1 MKTNIYELFM
11 DDLINKDYAFL
22 NCIIIWFFKIGNRKL
37 TLFKSY
43 FLNRGMKEQWATPKC
58 NTAAE
63 LVHGLVFYSF
73 IYYLIVLI
81 EVNSD
86 GS

>member
-22 NCIIIWFFKIGNRKL
+22 NCIIVWSKIGNRKL

-43 FLNRGMKEQWATPKC
+43 FLNRGGKER
-58 NTAAE
+58 
-63 LVHGLVFYSF
+63 
-73 IYYLIVLI
+73 
-81 EVNSD
+81 
-86 GS
+86 